1 VELTDLIEH
10 NLAMFFPLFFAALW
24 LMVTALLGLLSGWF
38 RLMVNFPDQTVEP
51 ILRIRGQS
59 GTMGLGVRM
68 NGILTLSVCPSGLRI
83 GMMRLFGPFCRNFFV
98 PWESMVVIRKTTLI
112 WPVAELLFGNPVV
125 GRLSI
130 SVHVADRMARS
141 AMGRWPES
149 GPFAEETRGDVFRR
163 LLTQWGLATSF
174 AAVFFYPRSTG
185 SCAEWNSPANLVS
198 NSVPGDRLWRG
209 IHGEIPSRNR
219 LMISGMDHDPT
230 IAAPSIGQHCR
241 RRPKPGPDAAGEP
254 LVRFAAVSKRFAG
267 TSAVNRLSLD
277 IFPGEFFALLGPSGC
292 GKTTLLRML
301 AGFETPDEGRV
312 LLGGDDLAAVPPHR
326 RPVNMMFQSYALF
339 PHLTVAGNIAFGL
352 RQDRLPKPAIA
363 ARVEEMLALVK
374 LEGLGARRPDQLS
387 GGQRQ
392 RVALARSL
400 AKRPK
405 VLLLDEPMAA
415 LDKKLREETQFEL
428 IDLQAR
434 LGTAF
439 VIVTHDQEEAM
450 TVAHRIAVMDRGEI
464 VQVATPAEIYEQ
476 PQSRWVAAFIGDINL
491 IEGGVVAIDTA
502 GAVIEDGGGRRYR
515 VAEAAGAAVGA
526 RVAVA
531 LRPEKLRIAPLAPLA
546 PLAAAA
552 TADGENAVRGRVW
565 DIGYLGDIS
574 IYQVRLADGTRMKAS
589 VANVTRLVERPIG
602 WDDEVVLS
610 WAPSAAVL
618 LTR

>member
-1 VELTDLIEH
+1 
-10 NLAMFFPLFFAALW
+10 M
-24 LMVTALLGLLSGWF
+24 
-38 RLMVNFPDQTVEP
+38 
-51 ILRIRGQS
+51 
-59 GTMGLGVRM
+59 
-68 NGILTLSVCPSGLRI
+68 
-83 GMMRLFGPFCRNFFV
+83 
-98 PWESMVVIRKTTLI
+98 
-112 WPVAELLFGNPVV
+112 
-125 GRLSI
+125 
-130 SVHVADRMARS
+130 DR
-141 AMGRWPES
+141 
-149 GPFAEETRGDVFRR
+149 
-163 LLTQWGLATSF
+163 ATSQ
-174 AAVFFYPRSTG
+174 
-185 SCAEWNSPANLVS
+185 L
-198 NSVPGDRLWRG
+198 
-209 IHGEIPSRNR
+209 
-219 LMISGMDHDPT
+219 
-230 IAAPSIGQHCR
+230 R

-267 TSAVNRLSLD
+267 TPAVHRLSLD

-292 GKTTLLRML
+292 GKTTLLRIL
-301 AGFETPDEGRV
+301 AGFETPDQGRV

-374 LEGLGARRPDQLS
+374 LDGLGARRPDQLS

-400 AKRPK
+400 AKRPR

-464 VQVATPAEIYEQ
+464 VQVAPPAEIYEQ

-491 IEGGVVAIDTA
+491 IEGGVVAIDAA

-515 VAEAAGAAVGA
+515 VAEATGAAVGA
-526 RVAVA
+526 RVAIA

-552 TADGENAVRGRVW
+552 DGENVLRGRVW

-574 IYQVRLADGTRMKAS
+574 VYQVRLADGTRIKAS